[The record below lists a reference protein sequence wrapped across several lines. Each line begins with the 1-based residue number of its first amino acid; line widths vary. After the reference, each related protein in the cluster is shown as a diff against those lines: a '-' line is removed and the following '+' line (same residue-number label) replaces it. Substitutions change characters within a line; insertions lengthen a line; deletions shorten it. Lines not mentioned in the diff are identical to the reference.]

1 VAVLTEPGDA
11 HLDGFRLAGGFYLDV
26 QSDAAQAFAPRHW
39 YAHTKRA
46 IDIVAASVLLLL
58 LLPILLVISLAV
70 ILDSGTPVLFRQ
82 TRVGRGG
89 KPFEMLKFRTM
100 RSDRRRRSA
109 GPPVGMSERRLRHKS
124 IRDPRVTRLGR
135 FLRRAC
141 LDELPQ
147 LWNVLRG
154 EMSLVGPRPELP
166 SIVDAYQPWQHL
178 RHLVAPGI
186 TGWWQ
191 INRCED
197 RLMHESTELDIYYVR
212 HHSVLLDLRILAR
225 TLSAVIEGR
234 GAY

>member
-11 HLDGFRLAGGFYLDV
+11 HLDGFGLAGFYLGG
-26 QSDAAQAFAPRHW
+26 QSDVAQSLAARDW
-39 YAHTKRA
+39 YFYTKRA
-46 IDIVAASVLLLL
+46 IDVVAASVLLLVLLPL
-58 LLPILLVISLAV
+58 LLGIAAAV
-70 ILDSGTPVLFRQ
+70 ILDSGSPVLFRQ
-82 TRVGRGG
+82 TRIGRGG
-89 KPFEMLKFRTM
+89 KPFQMLKFRTM
-100 RSDRRRRSA
+100 CSDRRRRSI
-109 GPPVGMSERRLRHKS
+109 GPPRGMSDRRLRHKS

-154 EMSLVGPRPELP
+154 DMSLVGPRPELP
-166 SIVDAYQPWQHL
+166 SIVDAYQPWQHM

-191 INRCED
+191 INRRED

-212 HHSVLLDLRILAR
+212 HHSLLLDVRILTR

>member
-11 HLDGFRLAGGFYLDV
+11 HLDGFGLAGFYFDV
-26 QSDAAQAFAPRHW
+26 QSELAQSFARRHW
-39 YAHTKRA
+39 YAYTKRA
-46 IDIVAASVLLLL
+46 IDVVAASVLLLV
-58 LLPILLVISLAV
+58 LLPLLFAIAAAV
-70 ILDSGTPVLFRQ
+70 VLDSGAPVLFRQ
-82 TRVGRGG
+82 SRVGRGG
-89 KPFEMLKFRTM
+89 KRFEMLKFRTM

-109 GPPVGMSERRLRHKS
+109 GPPSGMSERRLRHKS

-166 SIVDAYQPWQHL
+166 SIVDAYQPWQHM

-212 HHSVLLDLRILAR
+212 HHSLLLDARILTR